1 MYPGAGISGLWVGR
15 WEVERGDGEKWRQ
28 TDHVCVK
35 VEDGDWLVVGFLQGA
50 EGWQGNGVVAAQ
62 GDEFRVD
69 V

>member
-1 MYPGAGISGLWVGR
+1 MYPWPGISGLWVGR
-15 WEVERGDGEKWRQ
+15 GEVERGDGEME

-35 VEDGDWLVVGFLQGA
+35 VEDGNWLVVGSLQGA
-50 EGWQGNGVVAAQ
+50 ESWQGDGVVAAQ